1 MRGRVR
7 WREGGEEREWWELC
21 HAHKVHLVRFFLPI
35 LHPTLGNEN
44 EFEFVFI
51 FISFLC
57 FIRKSIFYSF
67 SYLTCYRDWTGSFF
81 LLRNVLW
88 TWWVFPIH
96 YVISLL
102 FSNYFWFDFHSYHQ
116 TNSSFGHPETLK
128 QFQSPILCFGRT
140 LPSQKFSL
148 CVKVEWIL
156 PNFSTQFSGI
166 CHAGFVEEGW
176 PINDVTHFLILLSI
190 DPPLSFPIV
199 ILLFVSH
206 NKFSSECDVIYGQS
220 QFIFSSSF
228 ESARWCVK

>member
-51 FISFLC
+51 LFHFFASLESQFFTHFLIWLVIEIELAL
-57 FIRKSIFYSF
+57 FF
-67 SYLTCYRDWTGSFF
+67 SYAMYYEHDEYFRYITSSVCF
-81 LLRNVLW
+81 
-88 TWWVFPIH
+88 
-96 YVISLL
+96 

-166 CHAGFVEEGW
+166 CHAGFVE
-176 PINDVTHFLILLSI
+176 
-190 DPPLSFPIV
+190 
-199 ILLFVSH
+199 
-206 NKFSSECDVIYGQS
+206 
-220 QFIFSSSF
+220 
-228 ESARWCVK
+228 